1 MKKSPDVT
9 CKPEDMMDRIKKILV
24 PTDFSDM
31 AKQAVQFAHELA
43 GLHDATLEIIHV
55 FEEPAFPSFYGAG
68 ALMLY
73 GQVPDLRKQTVTALE
88 EIAGTLKEKGGAKVY
103 THLLDGHAA
112 NQICQFAEENEIDL
126 IVIPT
131 HGLTG
136 FKHVLLGSVTER
148 VVREAHCP
156 VFVYKIPEEEVRP

>member
-1 MKKSPDVT
+1 
-9 CKPEDMMDRIKKILV
+9 MDRIKKILV
-24 PTDFSDM
+24 PTDFSEM
-31 AKQAVQFAHELA
+31 AVQAVDFAFEMA
-43 GLHDATLEIIHV
+43 GLHHATLDIVHV

-88 EIAGTLKEKGGAKVY
+88 ELAGALKEKGDIKVY

-112 NQICQFAEENEIDL
+112 NRICKFARENDVDL

-136 FKHVLLGSVTER
+136 FKHVLLGSVTEH

-156 VFVYKIPEEEVRP
+156 VFVYKIPREEVRP